1 MMYKLGKLAAKQDY
15 RTIQLSKI
23 LRALPPPP
31 ANFDVD
37 SQYSSLTDSHMYKN
51 DTLGDCVMA
60 GRAHQTLRLEDY
72 EQQVVIPISD
82 NDVTTE
88 YFKETGGADNGLVM
102 IDSLNA
108 WRQGWKVAGQNYDI
122 YAYAQVDVNSKNQ
135 VMEAIYLLNG
145 LYIGLE
151 LPISAQHQGIWDVT
165 TGPDST
171 PGSWGGHCVYIVA
184 YDADY
189 LTCMTWGAR
198 KRMTWAFFQ
207 KYCDEAFGIV
217 DDKDNASST
226 LDVNALSA
234 ILAEI
239 TGQPAPTPPPST
251 GTMALVVTPQN
262 ATITIDGSVLPGHP
276 SSLSVYTGQH
286 TVQASLSG
294 YKTQKQVTY
303 VMANTTSLVTI
314 NLVKSN
320 LCVFR

>member
-1 MMYKLGKLAAKQDY
+1 MYKLGKLAAKQDY

-37 SQYSSLTDSHMYKN
+37 SQYSSLIDNHMYKN

-72 EQQVVIPISD
+72 EQKVVIPISD
-82 NDVTTE
+82 SDVTTE

-108 WRQGWKVAGQNYDI
+108 WRQGWKAAGQNYDI
-122 YAYAQVDVNSKNQ
+122 YAYAQVDVNNKNQ

-145 LYIGLE
+145 LYIGLL
-151 LPISAQHQGIWDVT
+151 LPISAQNQGIWDVT
-165 TGPDST
+165 TGPNSA

-189 LTCMTWGAR
+189 LTCMTWGSR
-198 KRMTWAFFQ
+198 KKMTWAFFQ

-251 GTMALVVTPQN
+251 GTIALVVTPQN
-262 ATITIDGSVLPGHP
+262 ATITIDGSVLRGHP

-286 TVQASLSG
+286 TIQASLSG

-303 VMANTTSLVTI
+303 VMPNTTSLVTI
-314 NLVKSN
+314 NLVKSK